1 MKPVIQ
7 EEVTGCGIA
16 SVAVL
21 ARVTYR
27 HAQTIANRLGIF
39 AADERLW
46 SETHHVRRLL
56 RHFGLRPSP
65 RERAFTTWESLP
77 RLALLAIKW
86 KKIRGRPYWHW
97 VVFHRGE
104 TGPVVFDSKCALR
117 RHLRTDFGRMKPKRL
132 IEVRTRA

>member
-21 ARVTYR
+21 AGVTYR
-27 HAQTIANRLGIF
+27 RAKTLANRLGIF

-46 SETHHVRRLL
+46 SETDHVRRLL

-65 RERAFTTWESLP
+65 HSDR
-77 RLALLAIKW
+77 
-86 KKIRGRPYWHW
+86 
-97 VVFHRGE
+97 
-104 TGPVVFDSKCALR
+104 
-117 RHLRTDFGRMKPKRL
+117 
-132 IEVRTRA
+132 